1 MKNIR
6 FEFTCSR
13 QVPLYAHLCNQYLN
27 HDQLNITVG
36 YKEQVYFIEAEGK
49 LKELESLADA
59 IAQDFLISVWLTDS
73 RISLI
78 DSRMG
83 SLQLLPDAKVEQEFC
98 QQCLPL
104 FGDNQ
109 SPLFGDISLKCD
121 CCHGRT
127 RLHEKHLGLS
137 YTDIVSIADTL
148 LRDGKAQLP
157 NKDTISLSLSPISD
171 TGRDKLLICNPNTLN
186 AQFHL
191 KDHQILALSSIEKPL
206 ITARPV
212 NDHPKLDAPLYDI
225 CFAYNRAV
233 VVLCEILRQKGIDW
247 VYFHADNL
255 SKPMVWIQSAW
266 SKISSKN
273 DSNEPKTVLDNAP
286 EPLHDVASFN
296 GVVASWKKGLI
307 SCTQSDAD
315 VTDDIRSDAGICALH
330 AGNLESG
337 QFKHSAV
344 IYFSQEQTGQIVTQ
358 DRDQKSE
365 LFFSLPALP
374 STGYDI
380 YHHLEQSPQR
390 GVVEKFKQKYPD
402 DYLRLLDLNLASPT
416 DNLQSLWA
424 IAAVILGLPS
434 KTLTKD
440 ALCDALISCAMAHR
454 GSNSPRIDYPLTKGE
469 AHRSLNWCKTLGS
482 LISFRLADD
491 RDSHKLAFG
500 MQDSLADFL
509 ANWIEHL
516 DLNIGV
522 NSVILAGSEFANE
535 VLTQRLSLR
544 LGKNFPLKINHRLD
558 LDGNNLAVG
567 GLYLKKRRQ

>member
-36 YKEQVYFIEAEGK
+36 YKEQVYFIEAEGE

-212 NDHPKLDAPLYDI
+212 NDHPKLNAPLYDI

-266 SKISSKN
+266 SKISSKS

-307 SCTQSDAD
+307 SCTQSDAEG
-315 VTDDIRSDAGICALH
+315 TDDIRSDAGICALH

-358 DRDQKSE
+358 DKDQKAE

>member
-36 YKEQVYFIEAEGK
+36 YQEQVYFIEAQGE

-83 SLQLLPDAKVEQEFC
+83 SHQLLPDAKVEQEFC

-137 YTDIVSIADTL
+137 YTDIVAIADSL
-148 LRDGKAQLP
+148 LRDGEAQLP
-157 NKDTISLSLSPISD
+157 NKDTITFSLSPLSN

-266 SKISSKN
+266 SKISSET
-273 DSNEPKTVLDNAP
+273 DSNEPIVVLDSTP
-286 EPLHDVASFN
+286 EPLHDEASFN

-307 SCTQSDAD
+307 SCTQSDAEG
-315 VTDDIRSDAGICALH
+315 TDGERSDAGICALH

-337 QFKHSAV
+337 QFKNSAV

-365 LFFSLPALP
+365 LFFSLPTLP

-424 IAAVILGLPS
+424 IAAIILGLPT
-434 KTLTKD
+434 KALTKD

-491 RDSHKLAFG
+491 RDSYKLAFG